1 MFLKNIRWATTSR
14 RSGPGAECRPISCQR
29 TEEEELARRP
39 KSVAAPMRILQALVI
54 LVLALA
60 FALALALVLWYSS
73 SRQQVQSVDP
83 YPAKDSEGAS
93 SARPKSVA
101 RVCSSRQ
108 IPPPPCSTYDCKYT
122 DRGGM
127 CKYCMNPT
135 PHILSRLV

>member
-14 RSGPGAECRPISCQR
+14 RSGPGAGCRQR

-83 YPAKDSEGAS
+83 YPAEGQRRS
-93 SARPKSVA
+93 
-101 RVCSSRQ
+101 
-108 IPPPPCSTYDCKYT
+108 
-122 DRGGM
+122 
-127 CKYCMNPT
+127 
-135 PHILSRLV
+135 